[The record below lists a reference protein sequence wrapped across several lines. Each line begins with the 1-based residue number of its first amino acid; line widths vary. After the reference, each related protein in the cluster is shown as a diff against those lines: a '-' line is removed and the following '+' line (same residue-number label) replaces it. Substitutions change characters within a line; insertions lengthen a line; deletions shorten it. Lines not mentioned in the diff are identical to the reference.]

1 MIKQIA
7 ATVTALLLVG
17 VLVALVGHE
26 RTASAPENFDTVAL
40 GTELASC
47 TELDSCSSLSST
59 CDDTKE
65 MLGRGFDIS
74 QLLDVKDGSWAGLKA
89 QVAFGTGL
97 TDVDGLKDDEA
108 TWSRYSSS
116 DCQDTK
122 VNAQT
127 MTDVATDAA
136 TSIGFSLSS
145 LMPSPIGSMLG
156 LSLGFTFNTNTASA
170 FKSSKQISINTCTI
184 KESTWSLQNVA
195 ARVPATVENMIKGL
209 AGPNNQ
215 LEYDSFFRKFG
226 THVITSAD
234 FGGRYT
240 LTAEYTASQCNVSL
254 QGCGGAAFGSA
265 FATILGI
272 PPSGSSSSCGKM
284 EMYQAVQSSSF
295 RAQVMG
301 GSSIT
306 QTQLSIYTDEL
317 QLSSQAA
324 VDTASF
330 QVTAAKF
337 DDWKRSLKCN
347 PRMVGMGLEFIGDF
361 IRNTHPACTAAD
373 SRKDICPTQL
383 EWNTAIQN
391 YMRSKEAKEVAFP
404 QPDCGGGGGGGGV
417 SCFSDNN
424 TVLAQSGH
432 EMLVGDV
439 QVGDRLS
446 TTVEDDEVWWVHKS
460 SGQHKLLRV
469 QLQDSHI
476 DLTPHHM
483 IRGANG
489 FRPANEVRVGDFV
502 HTPQRKEALSEVLAI
517 THLSGSVSAPITMS
531 GSIVVNGVEASC
543 YAFGSHQGLHQLLAP
558 FRVLYKLCPWLVQML
573 SPIGLG
579 MMQALSMVLPI
590 EHNLTSMLAVSTIV
604 ALSSPVL
611 AYWTA
616 RKLKY
621 YCEQY

>member
-1 MIKQIA
+1 MI
-7 ATVTALLLVG
+7 
-17 VLVALVGHE
+17 
-26 RTASAPENFDTVAL
+26 
-40 GTELASC
+40 
-47 TELDSCSSLSST
+47 
-59 CDDTKE
+59 
-65 MLGRGFDIS
+65 
-74 QLLDVKDGSWAGLKA
+74 
-89 QVAFGTGL
+89 
-97 TDVDGLKDDEA
+97 
-108 TWSRYSSS
+108 
-116 DCQDTK
+116 
-122 VNAQT
+122 
-127 MTDVATDAA
+127 
-136 TSIGFSLSS
+136 
-145 LMPSPIGSMLG
+145 
-156 LSLGFTFNTNTASA
+156 
-170 FKSSKQISINTCTI
+170 SK
-184 KESTWSLQNVA
+184 
-195 ARVPATVENMIKGL
+195 R
-209 AGPNNQ
+209 
-215 LEYDSFFRKFG
+215 
-226 THVITSAD
+226 
-234 FGGRYT
+234 
-240 LTAEYTASQCNVSL
+240 
-254 QGCGGAAFGSA
+254 
-265 FATILGI
+265 
-272 PPSGSSSSCGKM
+272 
-284 EMYQAVQSSSF
+284 
-295 RAQVMG
+295 
-301 GSSIT
+301 
-306 QTQLSIYTDEL
+306 
-317 QLSSQAA
+317 
-324 VDTASF
+324 
-330 QVTAAKF
+330 
-337 DDWKRSLKCN
+337 
-347 PRMVGMGLEFIGDF
+347 
-361 IRNTHPACTAAD
+361 
-373 SRKDICPTQL
+373 
-383 EWNTAIQN
+383 
-391 YMRSKEAKEVAFP
+391 AKEVAFP